1 MLDPRRSLTWW
12 GRVFLHN
19 WCAHQLLPFGEVLDV
34 LPSRRARY
42 LADVIFAFHDATVPE
57 GAG

>member
-1 MLDPRRSLTWW
+1 M
-12 GRVFLHN
+12 FLHN